1 MRVKPMASI
10 SAKWTAN
17 AQAAGQAY
25 KDGVTASTDWAAATA
40 ASANNW
46 QVGVSQAAADG
57 RFEKGV
63 NAAGNSTWQNG
74 AINKGA
80 SRYGPGVSL
89 AKDKF
94 TAGFTKYAAALT
106 ALQLP
111 ARFPKGDPQNVQRVQ
126 SVVTTLRNVK
136 LGKA

>member
-1 MRVKPMASI
+1 MRVKPLASI
-10 SAKWTAN
+10 ADKWSTR

-25 KDGVTASTDWAAATA
+25 KDGVSASTDWATNTAQSAGNWATGVQQA
-40 ASANNW
+40 AS
-46 QVGVSQAAADG
+46 DG

-63 NAAGNSTWQNG
+63 NAAGNATWQSG

-80 SRYGPGVSL
+80 GRYGPGVGL

-94 TAGFTKYAAALT
+94 SSGFSKFAQALT
-106 ALQLP
+106 NATLP
-111 ARFPKGDPQNVQRVQ
+111 ARFPKGDPQNVNRVQ
-126 SVVTTLRNVK
+126 TVVTLLRNVK